1 MCQISWLMTLVL
13 AVIGVSRNR
22 GLNINFVSLT
32 VLGGLV
38 FLIIFESGGTKYML
52 QYLSYICLLAGV
64 GSKVT
69 WYKIVM

>member
-1 MCQISWLMTLVL
+1 MTLVL

-52 QYLSYICLLAGV
+52 QYLPYICLLAGV